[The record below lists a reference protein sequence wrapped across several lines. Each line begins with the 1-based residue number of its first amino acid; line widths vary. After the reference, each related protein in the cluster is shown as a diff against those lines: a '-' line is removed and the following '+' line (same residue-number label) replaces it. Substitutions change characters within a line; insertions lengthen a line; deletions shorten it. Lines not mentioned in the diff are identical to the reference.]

1 MNAML
6 KAQMLA
12 TALDVYYSST
22 GWVAPGSGK
31 TKTSGN
37 FLPHGGIGTFS
48 MDLTAIC
55 PMVDNTTTGTASC
68 KNNTPSTDGV
78 QSGAFPSSPH
88 TVQWILNFAATIGSS
103 PWTTGAYSGS
113 NIWYAGN
120 RTLEEI
126 LKNTFD
132 QINNNAAFAG

>member
-12 TALDVYYSST
+12 TALDVYYSTT
-22 GWVAPGSGK
+22 GWVAASSGK

-37 FLPHGGIGTFS
+37 FLPHGGIDTFS

-55 PMVDNTTTGTASC
+55 PMVDNTTTGTATC
-68 KNNTPSTDGV
+68 KNNTPSTNGV
-78 QSGAFPSSPH
+78 TSGAFPGSPH
-88 TVQWILNFAATIGSS
+88 TVQWILNFAATIGVS
-103 PWTTGAYSGS
+103 PWTTGAYSSG
-113 NIWYAGN
+113 NVWYGGN
-120 RTLEEI
+120 KTLQEI

-132 QINNNAAFAG
+132 QINNGDAFAG

>member
-1 MNAML
+1 
-6 KAQMLA
+6 MLA

-37 FLPHGGIGTFS
+37 FLPHGGIATFN

-55 PMVDNTTTGTASC
+55 PMVDNTTTGTATC

-78 QSGAFPSSPH
+78 QSGAFPASPH
-88 TVQWILNFAATIGSS
+88 TVQWILDFAATIGVS

-113 NIWYAGN
+113 NVWYAGN

-132 QINNNAAFAG
+132 QINNNDAFAG